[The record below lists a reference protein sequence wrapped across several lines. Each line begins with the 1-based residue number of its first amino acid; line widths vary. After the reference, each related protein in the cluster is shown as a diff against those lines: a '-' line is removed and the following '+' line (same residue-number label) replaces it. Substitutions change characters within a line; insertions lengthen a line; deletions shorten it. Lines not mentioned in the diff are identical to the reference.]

1 MALLVEGHTIRSDK
15 KLYGKKMLGMGVP
28 QLIYFPHIELRRVI
42 GLLGLL
48 RQKSRA
54 MHPF

>member
-15 KLYGKKMLGMGVP
+15 RLYGKKMLGMGVP